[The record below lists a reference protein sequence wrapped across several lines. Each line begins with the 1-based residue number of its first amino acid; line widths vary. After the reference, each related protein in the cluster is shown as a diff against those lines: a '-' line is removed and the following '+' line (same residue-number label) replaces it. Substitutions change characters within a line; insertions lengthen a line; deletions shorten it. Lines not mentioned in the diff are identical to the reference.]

1 MNEIIQELLEEIKV
15 ANPPVLN
22 SLMATLAHRLN
33 MEKDPAWQKVT
44 KIVISKSDPF
54 SKRKK
59 IFEELGVRE

>member
-33 MEKDPAWQKVT
+33 IESHPLWKKVT
-44 KIVISKSDPF
+44 KIVISREDPF
-54 SKRKK
+54 KKREEIFSLFK
-59 IFEELGVRE
+59 INQ